1 MYIFLYIIYTHLENK
16 QDYEIIENIL
26 KYADLWDRPDIAEKE
41 VFNLK
46 NSNLLQMIQGNK
58 DSILSILF
66 KNALVDKKR
75 RNSFLQQ
82 NLKDLY
88 VLEHN
93 GCYAGEWISKMC
105 ERDNRKNIVNTVNG
119 VVKKILGSG
128 QWKPF
133 KENED
138 KKGLKKKTHDIYEGD
153 IFKHLFIWAVLIDRR
168 NLAMI
173 FWKKENND
181 YICSALYASS
191 LAKKLAEKS
200 SSESFV
206 DQRTDLWESSRQ
218 YEDLAY
224 NVMTE
229 LYCKDKNRA
238 RTLLMTEVEGY
249 NYTTILEIAEKFSLM
264 KFMGHAACQT
274 RLDKIWKG
282 EKLSYTSNVKAITAA
297 FMPMLI
303 MCLVKIHDNKV
314 ESTES
319 PDTSCQHEKRPN
331 WMIIYH
337 FYNSPRIKFVFH
349 LMAYMVMIVMFCL
362 FILTDLHP
370 MSDKNP
376 SIYEYMVYAMA
387 GSLMI
392 EEIRQAFVIK
402 QMSRNLMTWFSFWTL
417 YEIVMYSMFLTSVF
431 LRLTLSADKFYHT
444 RMMYAI
450 TLGLFIVNGMQFFL
464 ASKHIGPKVIMIGR
478 MMYDI
483 LFFILIFAVFVFGFG
498 VVYQATMYPNSKLG
512 FQLFK
517 EIIYMPYW
525 QLYGELFLP
534 EFEGKEPSTCSHDVT
549 IYSKGNIARCPEVN
563 QINTLLL
570 AIYMVVT
577 HIILVNIL
585 IAMFSNTFTKV
596 QNNNE
601 LVWKFHRYSLVQEY
615 YDKSML
621 IPPLIILS
629 HMVRMVKCIYLKCRG
644 ITHRHNMFSTY
655 NVNEV
660 DLKLSYYVDD

>member
-1 MYIFLYIIYTHLENK
+1 M
-16 QDYEIIENIL
+16 
-26 KYADLWDRPDIAEKE
+26 
-41 VFNLK
+41 
-46 NSNLLQMIQGNK
+46 
-58 DSILSILF
+58 F
-66 KNALVDKKR
+66 K
-75 RNSFLQQ
+75 
-82 NLKDLY
+82 
-88 VLEHN
+88 
-93 GCYAGEWISKMC
+93 
-105 ERDNRKNIVNTVNG
+105 RDDTNIVKRVNG

-128 QWKPF
+128 EWKPF

-138 KKGLKKKTHDIYEGD
+138 KQGLKKETHNIYEGD
-153 IFKHLFIWAVLIDRR
+153 VFKHLFIWAVLMDRR
-168 NLAMI
+168 NLAML

-181 YICSALYASS
+181 YIYSALYASS
-191 LAKKLAEKS
+191 LAKELAEKS

-229 LYCKDKNRA
+229 IYCKNKNRA

-249 NYTTILEIAEKFSLM
+249 NYTTILEIAEKFTLM

-282 EKLSYTSNVKAITAA
+282 EKLSYISNVKAIAAA

-303 MCLVKIHDNKV
+303 MCFVNMVQINDNKV
-314 ESTES
+314 ESIES
-319 PDTSCQHEKRPN
+319 FDRSFQHKRRPN
-331 WMIIYH
+331 WMLIYH

-349 LMAYMVMIVMFCL
+349 LVAYMVMIVIFCL

-370 MSDKNP
+370 MSDKSP

-402 QMSRNLMTWFSFWTL
+402 QMSRNLMNWFSFWTL
-417 YEIVMYSMFLTSVF
+417 YEIVMYGMFLTSVF
-431 LRLTLSADKFYHT
+431 LRLILSADKFYHT

-464 ASKHIGPKVIMIGR
+464 ASRHIGPKVIMIGR

-498 VVYQATMYPNSKLG
+498 VVYQATMYPNSKVG

-525 QLYGELFLP
+525 QLYGELF
-534 EFEGKEPSTCSHDVT
+534 
-549 IYSKGNIARCPEVN
+549 YRNSKVKNR
-563 QINTLLL
+563 
-570 AIYMVVT
+570 
-577 HIILVNIL
+577 
-585 IAMFSNTFTKV
+585 
-596 QNNNE
+596 
-601 LVWKFHRYSLVQEY
+601 
-615 YDKSML
+615 
-621 IPPLIILS
+621 PP
-629 HMVRMVKCIYLKCRG
+629 VRMMLQSILKG
-644 ITHRHNMFSTY
+644 ILLDAQRLIKSTPY
-655 NVNEV
+655 CW
-660 DLKLSYYVDD
+660 LSTWW